1 MLVKKDNSLICY
13 ACNYEYILPVT
24 LSSFCLSGVWPC
36 GVIKKNTDATGS
48 YMIWYNLAKFGTLMK
63 IPLYEDSWSV
73 KIDYPYCIVYSIT
86 FFENCYRLS
95 TWIWNLWLCTKFV
108 NSHFKNARITGTR
121 ARKTRNA
128 RQQEAGTRNQEHAI
142 CAFYDACVKL
152 RLWLGFSPVLYCICR
167 PCAVHESACTEFTPH

>member
-1 MLVKKDNSLICY
+1 MNY
-13 ACNYEYILPVT
+13 ACLKRQQFDMLCVQLWVYPPCHIVVFLFEWSRT
-24 LSSFCLSGVWPC
+24 LWSY
-36 GVIKKNTDATGS
+36 KKNTDATGS
-48 YMIWYNLAKFGTLMK
+48 YMILYNLAKFGTLMK

-121 ARKTRNA
+121 ARETRNA

-152 RLWLGFSPVLYCICR
+152 RL
-167 PCAVHESACTEFTPH
+167 